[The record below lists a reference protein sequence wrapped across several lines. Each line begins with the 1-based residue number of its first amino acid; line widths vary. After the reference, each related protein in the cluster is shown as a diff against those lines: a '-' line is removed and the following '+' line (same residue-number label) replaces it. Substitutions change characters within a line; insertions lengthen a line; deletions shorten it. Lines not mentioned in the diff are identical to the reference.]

1 MDALKGQHPPFAY
14 TSSLPLLSSEDRDWY
29 FAHWHMWQPT
39 PLQWIEAQWAMNVY
53 EDFKRREA
61 RGS

>member
-1 MDALKGQHPPFAY
+1 MTRTGTFKKR
-14 TSSLPLLSSEDRDWY
+14 TLLSSEDRDQY

-39 PLQWIEAQWAMNVY
+39 PLQWIEAQWAMNLY
-53 EDFKRREA
+53 EAFKRKEA